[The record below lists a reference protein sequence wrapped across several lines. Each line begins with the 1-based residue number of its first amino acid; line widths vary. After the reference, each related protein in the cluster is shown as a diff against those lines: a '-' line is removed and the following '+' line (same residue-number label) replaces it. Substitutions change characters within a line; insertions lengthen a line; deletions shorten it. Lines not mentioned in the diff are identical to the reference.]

1 MVIKILATI
10 ILFTNLVLS
19 QTVYEI
25 PFASNG
31 NSIEL
36 TVANVSETKMEN
48 INVELSESPEW
59 INFTKTK
66 TDLDSIEGKTE
77 KAALFNFSVDKE
89 APVGKETVLKFL
101 VNGNNEKI
109 SEKEIRI
116 SVVPPDNFELFQN
129 YPNPFNPTTK
139 ISFQL
144 PMKSKIRLKIYNLLG
159 EEVADLLNETREAGL
174 HFVEWNASE
183 YSSGLYIYQIYT
195 EGKNSRTNLE
205 RKKMLLVK

>member
-1 MVIKILATI
+1 MIIKILVTI
-10 ILFTNLVLS
+10 MLFTNLVLP

-31 NSIEL
+31 NSVEL

-48 INVELSESPEW
+48 INVELKESPEW

-66 TDLDSIEGKTE
+66 TDLETIEGNTE
-77 KAALFNFSVDKE
+77 KTALFTFSLGKE

-101 VNGNNEKI
+101 VSGNNEKI
-109 SEKEIRI
+109 SEKEIKI
-116 SVVPPDNFELFQN
+116 SVLPPDNFELFQN

-144 PMKSKIRLKIYNLLG
+144 PIKSKIRLKIYNLLG
-159 EEVADLLNETREAGL
+159 EDVADLLNETREAGL
-174 HFVEWNASE
+174 HEVEWNASE

-195 EGKNSRTNLE
+195 EGKNSSTNLE

>member
-1 MVIKILATI
+1 MVTKILVTI
-10 ILFTNLVLS
+10 MLFTNLVLS
-19 QTVYEI
+19 QTVYDI
-25 PFASNG
+25 PFASQG

-36 TVANVSETKMEN
+36 TVANAAEEKIEN
-48 INVELSESPEW
+48 IKVELKESPEW
-59 INFTKTK
+59 INFTKSNTELE
-66 TDLDSIEGKTE
+66 TIEGNTE
-77 KAALFNFSVDKE
+77 KTALFTFSLGKE

-101 VNGNNEKI
+101 VSGNNEKI
-109 SEKEIRI
+109 SEKEIMI
-116 SVVPPDNFELFQN
+116 SVLPPDDFELFQN

-174 HFVEWNASE
+174 HEVEWNASE

-195 EGKNSRTNLE
+195 EGKNSSTNLE

>member
-1 MVIKILATI
+1 MVIKILITI
-10 ILFTNLVLS
+10 MLFTNLVLS

-48 INVELSESPEW
+48 INVGLSESPRW
-59 INFTKTK
+59 INFTKSNTELE
-66 TDLDSIEGKTE
+66 TIEGNSEKT
-77 KAALFNFSVDKE
+77 ALFIFSLGKE
-89 APVGKETVLKFL
+89 APIGKESVLKFL
-101 VNGNNEKI
+101 VSGNNEKNN
-109 SEKEIRI
+109 EKEIKI
-116 SVVPPDNFELFQN
+116 SVLPPDNFELFQN
-129 YPNPFNPTTK
+129 YPNPFNPATK

-144 PMKSKIRLKIYNLLG
+144 PVKSKIRLKIYNLLG

-174 HFVEWNASE
+174 HEVEWNASE

-195 EGKNSRTNLE
+195 EEKNSSTYLE